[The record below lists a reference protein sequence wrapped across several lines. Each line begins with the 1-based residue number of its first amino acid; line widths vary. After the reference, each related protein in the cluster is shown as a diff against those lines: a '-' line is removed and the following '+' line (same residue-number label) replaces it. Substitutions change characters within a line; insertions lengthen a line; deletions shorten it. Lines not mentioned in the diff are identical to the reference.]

1 MTQKRKYLDFIINL
15 SNDEMEKMKTIDD
28 FFGTWRTK
36 NTYYQDC
43 AISKT
48 EAVNILHDDTIEKKP
63 LDLLNYPN
71 AITLSLTL
79 TENDNG
85 KT

>member
-1 MTQKRKYLDFIINL
+1 MTKWRRWKQSTTFL
-15 SNDEMEKMKTIDD
+15 EHE
-28 FFGTWRTK
+28 RTK